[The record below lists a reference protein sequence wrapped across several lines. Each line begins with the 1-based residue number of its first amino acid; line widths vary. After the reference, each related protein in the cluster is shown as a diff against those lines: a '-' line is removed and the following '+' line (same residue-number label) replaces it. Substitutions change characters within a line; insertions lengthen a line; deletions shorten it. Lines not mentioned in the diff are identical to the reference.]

1 MIWMYL
7 NTDIY
12 GASSRNLYGQRGD
25 KVAIIGNNIE
35 MLLVLHES
43 GHKFHIQK
51 ELLSNEFIKK
61 EPIKQPI
68 KENETKKKKR
78 I

>member
-7 NTDIY
+7 NTEIKGAASRKVY
-12 GASSRNLYGQRGD
+12 GVRGD
-25 KVAIIGNNIE
+25 KVAILDNNIE

-51 ELLSNEFIKK
+51 ELLSHEFIQK
-61 EPIKQPI
+61 EIKHES
-68 KENETKKKKR
+68 KNESKSKKR
-78 I
+78 V

>member
-7 NTDIY
+7 KKDILGACSRIIY
-12 GASSRNLYGQRGD
+12 GHTGD

-35 MLLVLHES
+35 MLLVLHEL

-61 EPIKQPI
+61 ESK
-68 KENETKKKKR
+68 NETKNKKR
-78 I
+78 V